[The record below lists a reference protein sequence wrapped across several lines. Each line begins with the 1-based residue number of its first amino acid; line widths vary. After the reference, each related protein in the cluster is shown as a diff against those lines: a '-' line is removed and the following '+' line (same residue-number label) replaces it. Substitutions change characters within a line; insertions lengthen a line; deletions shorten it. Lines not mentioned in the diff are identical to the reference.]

1 MAQTR
6 KTKGQPV
13 AWGVDGCPAGW
24 IYVALPESGEYGY
37 GVVRN
42 LGEIVCMAGDGDR
55 VFVDI
60 PIGLPYDQ
68 SPRQCDDQARGK
80 LGQPR
85 GSSVFPAPAR
95 EALGASSYE
104 DACDRNKN
112 VTGKKVSRQTYGI
125 LPKVHEVDDLVRH
138 DEKARRIVQEVH
150 PELCFWAFN
159 ERRALLH
166 NKKKPEGRGERLAI
180 LEEHWPRARDAAEK
194 IRDELRDDNVAPDD
208 IVDAMVAALT
218 ARHRA
223 LCRIP
228 DQPQTD
234 AAGLP
239 MQMTF
244 ACTGSALERID
255 WITVEGFRSI
265 ARLEKLRLG
274 PVNLL
279 IGANGAGKSNLI
291 DVFALLRALR
301 LGRVDKYV
309 AQSGGAN
316 RNLHFGSKV
325 TKQIGIEVS
334 FGCGDERHQAVF
346 EPTDNDKLLYS
357 ESGGSSTVR
366 ERLDRWRVY
375 HFHDAGS
382 GAPIHQTSD
391 LDDNLFLRENA
402 GNLAAFLYR
411 LKKKEAATYNR
422 IRLTFRVV
430 APFFDDFV
438 LEPRALD
445 ERTIRLEWRHCV
457 SDAYF
462 DSSTLSDG
470 SLRFL
475 ALATLLLQPVHLRP
489 SVIVVDEPELGL
501 HPHAIAMLCSLIR
514 SVSVETQVILTTQSP
529 LVVDQFDPQDV
540 VVVDRV
546 DGKSVFERLSADRLD
561 AWLKEYSLGDLWVKN
576 ELGGCSAYEGDR
588 RLQGNRAF
596 QAHPPADAQLQQG
609 GVRDNR
615 HPNSWLGGDSVAVR
629 ELRTMA

>member
-1 MAQTR
+1 MAQTS
-6 KTKGQPV
+6 KTKGPPV

-24 IYVALPESGEYGY
+24 IYVALPESGEYRS

-42 LGEIVCMAGDGDR
+42 LGEIVHMAGDEDR
-55 VFVDI
+55 VFVDM
-60 PIGLPYDQ
+60 PIGLPHDQ
-68 SPRQCDDQARGK
+68 APRQCDDQARAK

-138 DEKARRIVQEVH
+138 DEKARRVIQEVH

-166 NKKKPEGRGERLAI
+166 NKKKPEGRDERLAI
-180 LEEHWPRARDAAEK
+180 LEDHWPRACEAAK
-194 IRDELRDDNVAPDD
+194 RIQDGLRDDRVEPDD
-208 IVDAMVAALT
+208 IVDAMVAAVT
-218 ARHRA
+218 ARHKA

-228 DQPQTD
+228 DEPQTD

-239 MQMTF
+239 MQMIF
-244 ACTGSALERID
+244 ACTGSALARID

-265 ARLEKLRLG
+265 ARLAKLRLG

-291 DVFALLRALR
+291 DVFALLRASR

-309 AQSGGAN
+309 ARSGGAN
-316 RNLHFGSKV
+316 RNLHLGSKV
-325 TKQIGIEVS
+325 TKQIRIEFS
-334 FGCGDERHQAVF
+334 FGCGDERHQATF
-346 EPTDNDKLLYS
+346 EQTDNDKLLHS
-357 ESGGSSTVR
+357 ESSGSPTVR
-366 ERLDRWRVY
+366 ERMDRWRVY
-375 HFHDAGS
+375 HFHDTGS

-391 LDDNLFLRENA
+391 LDDNRSLRENA

-457 SDAYF
+457 SDAHF

-475 ALATLLLQPVHLRP
+475 ALATLLLQPAHLRP

-546 DGKSVFERLSADRLD
+546 DGKSVFERLSADRLE

-576 ELGGCSAYEGDR
+576 ELGGCSAYEG
-588 RLQGNRAF
+588 G
-596 QAHPPADAQLQQG
+596 
-609 GVRDNR
+609 R
-615 HPNSWLGGDSVAVR
+615 HSEDQD
-629 ELRTMA
+629 

>member
-1 MAQTR
+1 MAQTN
-6 KTKGQPV
+6 KTKGPPV

-24 IYVALPESGEYGY
+24 IYVALPESGEYRY

-42 LGEIVCMAGDGDR
+42 LGEIVCMAGDEDR

-60 PIGLPYDQ
+60 PIGLPHDQ
-68 SPRQCDDQARGK
+68 SRRQCDDQARAK

-104 DACDRNKN
+104 DACECNKN
-112 VTGKKVSRQTYGI
+112 VTGKKISRQTYSI
-125 LPKVHEVDDLVRH
+125 LPKVHEVDNLVRH

-159 ERRALLH
+159 ERRALRH
-166 NKKKPEGRGERLAI
+166 SKKKPDGHDERLAI
-180 LEEHWPRARDAAEK
+180 LEEHWPQARDVAGK
-194 IRDELRDDNVAPDD
+194 ILDGLGDKNVEPDD

-223 LCRIP
+223 LCGIP
-228 DQPQTD
+228 DEPQTD

-239 MQMTF
+239 MQMIF
-244 ACTGSALERID
+244 ACTGSALAQID

-301 LGRVDKYV
+301 LGQVGKYV

-316 RNLHFGSKV
+316 RNLHFGTKV
-325 TKQIGIEVS
+325 TKQIRIEFS
-334 FGCGDERHQAVF
+334 FGCGDERYHAIF
-346 EPTDNDKLLYS
+346 EPTDNDELLLHS
-357 ESGGSSTVR
+357 ESSASPAVR
-366 ERLDRWRVY
+366 ERSDRWLVY
-375 HFHDAGS
+375 HFHDTGRR
-382 GAPIHQTSD
+382 APIHQTSN
-391 LDDNLFLRENA
+391 LDDNRSLHENA

-411 LKKKEAATYNR
+411 LKKKEATTYNR
-422 IRLTFRVV
+422 IQHTFRVV

-438 LEPRALD
+438 LEPRALN
-445 ERTIRLEWRHCV
+445 ERTIRLEWRHRV

-475 ALATLLLQPVHLRP
+475 ALTTLLLQPAHLRP

-501 HPHAIAMLCSLIR
+501 HPHAITLLCSLIR

-540 VVVDRV
+540 VVVNRV
-546 DGKSVFERLSADRLD
+546 DGKSVFERLSADRLE

-576 ELGGCSAYEGDR
+576 ELGGCSAYEGGHRSKD
-588 RLQGNRAF
+588 Q
-596 QAHPPADAQLQQG
+596 D
-609 GVRDNR
+609 
-615 HPNSWLGGDSVAVR
+615 
-629 ELRTMA
+629 